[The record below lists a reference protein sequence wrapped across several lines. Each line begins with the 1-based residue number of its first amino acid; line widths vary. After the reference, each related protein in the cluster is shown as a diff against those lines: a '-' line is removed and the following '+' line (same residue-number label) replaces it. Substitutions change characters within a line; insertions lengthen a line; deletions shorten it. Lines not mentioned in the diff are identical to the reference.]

1 MKKLYLVI
9 LIIVFLIFIVIMIPI
24 SNTMLYYD
32 KIDRD
37 TVKLACDV
45 TFYDSVNNRRCCIS
59 DTDAGTTQCV
69 RNYIKP

>member
-1 MKKLYLVI
+1 MKKLHIGI

-24 SNTMLYYD
+24 SNTISYYD
-32 KIDRD
+32 KMDRD
-37 TVKLACDV
+37 TEKLACDV
-45 TFYDSVNNRRCCIS
+45 TFYDTINNRRCCIS